1 MADQIWD
8 IEVSDQKFFE
18 ALDKIEKKLV
28 ETGEVGADSAKEIAQ
43 AFEFARGFVEGFTE
57 EIEAAAAEVQQ
68 QAKVVQAAKKEND
81 AWSKSVKDL
90 IGNFVI
96 GGQSLSQWA
105 QQIRGFAGIV
115 KSGTAAT
122 EGMSKSMRIFS
133 IALKATGIGLIVAAF
148 AALIGYFTRFQSGMD
163 KVNRVLASAGAIFDR
178 LITGLTNF
186 GSAISKVFQGDFSGA
201 LDSAKQGLSDIS
213 VGLVKAAVDAYGLE
227 AAFQAL
233 RDTTIAVSIE
243 NARNRVELEKQ
254 KAVAED
260 TTKTFRERLAAAQQ
274 AGRIEVETAQA
285 NLALATTELRL
296 AKEKLLLNK
305 ENSDAIKA
313 EQDATIKF
321 SDALIDRNSAVSDA
335 EKRVRDLR
343 KEASEAAKK
352 AAEERKKSL
361 EDERKT
367 LEGLAKDLQKLRLA
381 ALGEGLDADLL
392 AVNQKFDELIK
403 VTQNG
408 VNELNKIEA
417 RRGLTP
423 EEQAQRQEFADLSVK
438 IEEQRLTAILAV
450 LEEYNEKDAALAK
463 EQLERQKELSER
475 ERKELEDRLKAQKD
489 LRDISIQ
496 TAEAQAE
503 RFLFGL
509 EQQGASEKEIAKT
522 KEQFDLEIQRARL
535 QNELDFQ
542 TAMLATLD
550 AGDTARINQAK
561 ATIELLQAEI
571 QNITNRLENPKKEP
585 FSIWKILGIED
596 DNAKEAVKEAAGQ
609 IIGAI
614 NEIAAAR
621 VEAAEAAV
629 EAINRQ
635 IEKQEEAINREAEL
649 AKQGLANDLD
659 TEKERL
665 AELKKQRDAAAKEEA
680 KARRAQIALDT
691 VQQAVSLI
699 TASANIFKSLSGL
712 GPFGV
717 PLAIGLIAAM
727 FGAFVAARARALK
740 AAEPPKFRKGVKLSG
755 PSHEQGGIDMVNQR
769 GEVVGEAEGDEWLIG
784 TGPSR
789 EHDRFLKRLNRGE
802 FKGVDLESLV
812 PNRGRYD
819 NRAGEA
825 VERIREIE
833 RAKAELSDARH
844 WAALKEAYG
853 QGAERIVKA
862 IEEKPEV
869 MPWKGGYKRRV
880 KKGHVTEVET
890 VIPEN

>member
-1 MADQIWD
+1 M
-8 IEVSDQKFFE
+8 EENFKFNI
-18 ALDKIEKKLV
+18 D
-28 ETGEVGADSAKEIAQ
+28 DSE
-43 AFEFARGFVEGFTE
+43 
-57 EIEAAAAEVQQ
+57 
-68 QAKVVQAAKKEND
+68 
-81 AWSKSVKDL
+81 
-90 IGNFVI
+90 
-96 GGQSLSQWA
+96 
-105 QQIRGFAGIV
+105 
-115 KSGTAAT
+115 
-122 EGMSKSMRIFS
+122 
-133 IALKATGIGLIVAAF
+133 AF
-148 AALIGYFTRFQSGMD
+148 AALDRLEKKLTEVGQSGDAAGQELSEAFAVAEKQLNEFDAALAKAGKQTADNAKQVNTARAANESWLQSIRQTIAGQQVAGRTLGEWADQAKGFSGRLGEMAANLGKSGIAQKALGVGLRLVGGLLAVGAGLVVAYFTRFQSGID
-163 KVNRVLASAGAIFDR
+163 KAQQLVAGFRAGLSALLDRVGA
-178 LITGLTNF
+178 LGGALV
-186 GSAISKVFQGDFSGA
+186 KVFSGDFSGA
-201 LDSAKQGLSDIS
+201 AADA
-213 VGLVKAAVDAYGLE
+213 KAAITGIGSAILDAAS
-227 AAFQAL
+227 AAFELEKRIQAL
-233 RDTTIAVSIE
+233 RDVTITSS
-243 NARNRVELEKQ
+243 VELARQQTALESL
-254 KAVAED
+254 KAVYED
-260 TTKTFRERLAAAQQ
+260 ETQAIGKRITVQRQAAQIEVDIARQRFDLALEQQQIEQERFALSTKTAADRQAFADAEIKLQEAQRDLN
-274 AGRIEVETAQA
+274 AAILNGEKEAR
-285 NLALATTELRL
+285 ELRKTASEE
-296 AKEKLLLNK
+296 AKK
-305 ENSDAIKA
+305 
-313 EQDATIKF
+313 
-321 SDALIDRNSAVSDA
+321 
-335 EKRVRDLR
+335 
-343 KEASEAAKK
+343 ASEARKK
-352 AAEERKKSL
+352 AL
-361 EDERKT
+361 EDERKI

-853 QGAERIVKA
+853 QGADRIVQA
-862 IEEKPEV
+862 IKEQPEV
-869 MPWKGGYKRRV
+869 LPMLGGYKRIS
-880 KKGHVTEVET
+880 KKGNVTEIET
-890 VIPEN
+890 FIPKN